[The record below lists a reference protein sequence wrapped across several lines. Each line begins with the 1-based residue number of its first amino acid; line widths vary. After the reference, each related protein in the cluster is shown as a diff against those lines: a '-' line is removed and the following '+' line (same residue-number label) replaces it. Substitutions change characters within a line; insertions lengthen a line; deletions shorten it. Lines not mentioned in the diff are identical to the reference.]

1 MGLNHNSPETI
12 QMKFGYS
19 LSLGDRDDLSALSL
33 PGELVEVG
41 GKGSRGRL
49 EVVVVV
55 IKWVVVVNI

>member
-1 MGLNHNSPETI
+1 
-12 QMKFGYS
+12 MKFGYS